1 MDGRSVDVPDA
12 LAQNRRFPRLRAR
25 CRVRISD
32 PYGVWD
38 AETEDVGPRGC
49 RIVTRRP
56 QTVGALVGLTV
67 ESDSL
72 REKLEVTG
80 QVVWAVRDRTSRA
93 GISFA
98 GSASRPGATGPGA
111 WFAALALA
119 AGAVEAVGGPEA
131 LVPSPDGFDV
141 PSDEEPPPGPPSE
154 LARRL
159 ADRAGE
165 LLDAGAG
172 GAATVILR
180 RAAALAPG
188 DAAVAAM
195 LARATAT
202 GAA

>member
-1 MDGRSVDVPDA
+1 MTEA
-12 LAQNRRFPRLRAR
+12 FAQNRRFPRLRAR
-25 CRVRISD
+25 CRVRIHD
-32 PYGVWD
+32 RHGGAWD

-49 RIVTRRP
+49 RIVTERP
-56 QTVGALVGLTV
+56 QTVGALVELTV
-67 ESDSL
+67 ESDSV

-80 QVVWAVRDRTSRA
+80 QVVWATRDGPSLA
-93 GISFA
+93 GIRFA
-98 GSASRPGATGPGA
+98 GSASRPGAPGPGA
-111 WFAALALA
+111 WFAALAAA
-119 AGAVEAVGGPEA
+119 AGAVEAVGGPDA

-141 PSDEEPPPGPPSE
+141 PSDEEPPTGPPAE

-172 GAATVILR
+172 GPAAVILR
-180 RAAALAPG
+180 RAAALAPD

-195 LARATAT
+195 LERATAT